1 MNNIAKTTNAGTV
14 VVSPGESG
22 IKLYPHQ
29 IEAFDKMTKQIVN
42 AGKYPY
48 KGLLVLPTGGGK
60 TLTAARWIA
69 QNILDKGIKVLW
81 LAHRHELLEQAK
93 KTFAEKLA
101 FKDIFKEKS
110 QFNYRLISGIHDMA
124 VNIKPDD
131 DIIFSS
137 KDSLRS
143 DRSFGFLKNN
153 WLKGNDELFLVID
166 EAHHAPAKTYRK
178 LIERLEANVPK
189 FRMLGLT
196 ATPIRTA
203 KSEEGYMAKIF
214 TDDMV
219 YKIDLRSL
227 IRQGIL
233 SEPNFEEVET
243 GVDLTKDLDEEQ
255 IRKINEGFDLE
266 SIGTDVAKKIA
277 DNNERNNLI
286 VSRYI
291 NNKEKYG
298 KTIVFAVNKENVIAL
313 NKLFN
318 ENGVKS
324 DFVMSDTRDASGLHN
339 ISSKDN
345 KEKIKRFRKGGDL
358 DVLINVNIL
367 TEGTDVPDVQSVFL
381 TRPTQSTILMTQM
394 MGRAL
399 RGVKAGGT
407 KDAFI
412 VTFIDQWSDKIAWV
426 NPEKLY
432 IDGLD
437 FSDFDP
443 ETRKRIT
450 RLIAISKIEEFAIL
464 SDKVIDPDKKRLIES
479 VDFIKRIPKGVYK
492 FSYPYHDSQDKP
504 IDKVCEVLVYDN
516 LEKAYQTLIEEI
528 PQKFRQLKEDMN
540 EIDEIDVINLTD
552 TCEEEYFADVELYPA
567 YRPEDIDD
575 LIRYYLITG
584 ETPKYYEFTER
595 ENYDITAIAQYI
607 IDQDFGL
614 KASEEYIK
622 SKWNSDQDA
631 WSTFS
636 DFTEKIYRREIMLA
650 KDRILHP
657 EDYVVVYEKPEENF
671 EDRSYE
677 DMTMAQIRE
686 VDPAYEKWLR
696 NQVFEKFT
704 DEKGYFYS
712 AQSGYKSK
720 NRWDFEIDH
729 IKPISAGGKTKLDN
743 LQLLTARENI
753 RKGNSWKENEPSV
766 EESSTISDASDIEPS
781 GKAEA
786 SQLRVVRA
794 DGTILC
800 EKNPTLTYAKAIE
813 EAGIERVKSLNIVKC
828 GVPLI
833 GKEKSD
839 KYNQRLLSNGE
850 LLFSNLNTQDKKKV
864 LEKINAELSLGWV
877 IESTEKEAKTSD
889 EKAKSDSID
898 TPIEEEVPEQD
909 QGPFSM
915 VVEDIYYISGRG
927 VSLVGVIDSGTIYVG
942 DEVVM
947 SNGRRAI
954 VSSIE
959 LAYSLVEWA
968 TKGEEIGLTIGL
980 IDKKNLTKGMTVKR
994 VNPASN
1000 TPFEMKVKELF
1011 QKNVSGVGVKGK
1023 IAIGTVKVGDPVKFS
1038 NGKDSSFST
1047 EIDEICIKGVPVDS
1061 AHEDDNV
1068 SLYFNSVN
1076 YKKIKEGDW
1085 TISR

>member
-93 KTFAEKLA
+93 KTFTEKLA

-450 RLIAISKIEEFAIL
+450 RLIAISKIEEFAIIT
-464 SDKVIDPDKKRLIES
+464 DKIIDHDKKQLIES

-516 LEKAYQTLIEEI
+516 LEKAYKTLIEEI
-528 PQKFRQLKEDMN
+528 PQKFRQLKEEMD
-540 EIDEIDVINLTD
+540 DVDKIDVVNLTD

-567 YRPEDIDD
+567 Y
-575 LIRYYLITG
+575 
-584 ETPKYYEFTER
+584 
-595 ENYDITAIAQYI
+595 
-607 IDQDFGL
+607 
-614 KASEEYIK
+614 
-622 SKWNSDQDA
+622 
-631 WSTFS
+631 
-636 DFTEKIYRREIMLA
+636 
-650 KDRILHP
+650 
-657 EDYVVVYEKPEENF
+657 
-671 EDRSYE
+671 
-677 DMTMAQIRE
+677 
-686 VDPAYEKWLR
+686 
-696 NQVFEKFT
+696 
-704 DEKGYFYS
+704 
-712 AQSGYKSK
+712 
-720 NRWDFEIDH
+720 
-729 IKPISAGGKTKLDN
+729 
-743 LQLLTARENI
+743 
-753 RKGNSWKENEPSV
+753 
-766 EESSTISDASDIEPS
+766 
-781 GKAEA
+781 
-786 SQLRVVRA
+786 
-794 DGTILC
+794 
-800 EKNPTLTYAKAIE
+800 
-813 EAGIERVKSLNIVKC
+813 
-828 GVPLI
+828 
-833 GKEKSD
+833 
-839 KYNQRLLSNGE
+839 
-850 LLFSNLNTQDKKKV
+850 
-864 LEKINAELSLGWV
+864 
-877 IESTEKEAKTSD
+877 
-889 EKAKSDSID
+889 
-898 TPIEEEVPEQD
+898 
-909 QGPFSM
+909 
-915 VVEDIYYISGRG
+915 
-927 VSLVGVIDSGTIYVG
+927 
-942 DEVVM
+942 
-947 SNGRRAI
+947 
-954 VSSIE
+954 
-959 LAYSLVEWA
+959 
-968 TKGEEIGLTIGL
+968 
-980 IDKKNLTKGMTVKR
+980 
-994 VNPASN
+994 
-1000 TPFEMKVKELF
+1000 
-1011 QKNVSGVGVKGK
+1011 
-1023 IAIGTVKVGDPVKFS
+1023 
-1038 NGKDSSFST
+1038 
-1047 EIDEICIKGVPVDS
+1047 
-1061 AHEDDNV
+1061 
-1068 SLYFNSVN
+1068 
-1076 YKKIKEGDW
+1076 
-1085 TISR
+1085 